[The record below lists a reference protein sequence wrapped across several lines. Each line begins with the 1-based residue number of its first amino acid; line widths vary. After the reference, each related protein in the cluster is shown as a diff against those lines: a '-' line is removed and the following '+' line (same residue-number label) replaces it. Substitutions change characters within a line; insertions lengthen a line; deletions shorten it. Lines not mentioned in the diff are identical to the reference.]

1 MLAYCLMFAI
11 FKGGAT
17 RRSTPVMKVTSSKRR
32 KCIVSPIRWD
42 RWRPMPKIRKVS
54 RLNRRVEMM
63 HQRKPHFRIVMMRLI
78 DIVIDMVNICTRFMN
93 VWNRANRRSAL
104 QTNVVIHWRSRKTNI
119 IMELIHRLAL
129 IITTVMVRKDSL
141 AQMWKHQSLRWKTTE

>member
-63 HQRKPHFRIVMMRLI
+63 HQRKPHFRIVMMRHI
-78 DIVIDMVNICTRFMN
+78 DIVIDMVNIYKKFMKELN
-93 VWNRANRRSAL
+93 HANRRL
-104 QTNVVIHWRSRKTNI
+104 ELVIHWRSRKTNI